1 MKKFKPVEEDY
12 IVKDEAGNPVPP
24 YEINEESEKKKAVKT
39 SSGYTVFAAILYVL
53 TFVPIAA
60 VTLVLALKTRELM
73 PYYGIWPFIGT
84 IVVGVLALIFYLCV
98 LLIARSH
105 SKKSVMTQT
114 AKLAVAYTVLTT
126 VFSLAITYAFPD
138 AISYAT
144 QNTIHGEDVLYNGEK
159 MVEQNAKLE
168 RDYIMYNILNGNL
181 GGEYSYHDLS
191 AHEEDSYGAIVGYK
205 VPEIEASIEKYS
217 ALSIAKLNATINTL
231 KTTDPRKYEMYE
243 IVYKQYVLNDFDYA
257 FLGDFSEAGNIDVRE
272 RQALALA
279 IVDYEY
285 KHSRYLEIVERGFTN
300 NAKDPDPELNAI
312 FNRNYNNFNNDGYL
326 TFDDEHLLLA
336 QIEGRMT
343 IPVVVHLILDDIYQ
357 YTQPSWDDSDN
368 IIYQEE
374 NNFLY
379 ELYDPETFEKTVGP
393 LAIAAGYDLDD
404 PEDRKE
410 FLKDEDHTVFTE
422 QDEEGNY
429 FLYSEEGWRVF
440 PNGKVHRPIK
450 WVVLDMLGEG
460 MALTTIDLA
469 SSDIGAIVATV
480 LAAMPDIVDA
490 VGGLLTEDLAK
501 VLNAATHGASLGIGL
516 CLNDEGGLEINIVS
530 NNVKYGMLGYMQATW
545 VSQDNLLMAVYN
557 VVSVRNWF
565 AIFGALG
572 VLLVVA
578 AGVLRDCAKKV
589 RQDGY
594 KAIDR
599 LNRKKAGKHKGEEL
613 EEEPAPAE
621 DATSAPEGAPE
632 PAVDDLFK

>member
-1 MKKFKPVEEDY
+1 MKNFKPVEEDY
-12 IVKDEAGNPVPP
+12 IVKDEAGNTVPA
-24 YEINEESEKKKAVKT
+24 YEINEENEKKKAVKT
-39 SSGYTVFAAILYVL
+39 SSGYTVFAAILYAL

-60 VTLVLALKTRELM
+60 ITLVLALKTRELM

-114 AKLAVAYTVLTT
+114 AKLAFAYTVLTT

-138 AISYAT
+138 AISWAT

-181 GGEYSYHDLS
+181 GGELSYHDLA
-191 AHEEDSYGAIVGYK
+191 AHEEDAYGAIIGYN
-205 VPEIEASIEKYS
+205 VPEIEASVEKYS
-217 ALSIAKLNATINTL
+217 ALSIAKLNATISTL
-231 KTTDPRKYEMYE
+231 QTTDPRKYEMYE
-243 IVYKQYVLNDFDYA
+243 LVYKQYVLNDFDYA
-257 FLGDFSEAGNIDVRE
+257 FLGDFSEADNIDVRQ

-336 QIEGRMT
+336 QVEGRMT

-393 LAIAAGYDLDD
+393 LALAAGFDLDD
-404 PEDRKE
+404 PDDRKE
-410 FLKDEDHTVFTE
+410 FLKDEDHEVFTE

-440 PNGKVHRPIK
+440 PNGKVHRPMK

-480 LAAMPDIVDA
+480 LGAMPDIVDA

-516 CLNDEGGLEINIVS
+516 CINDEGGLEINIVS

-545 VSQDNLLMAVYN
+545 VSSDHLLMAVYN

-599 LNRKKAGKHKGEEL
+599 LNRRKVGKHKAEEG
-613 EEEPAPAE
+613 EEPAPE
-621 DATSAPEGAPE
+621 EGAEAAPVAEE
-632 PAVDDLFK
+632 PAK

>member
-1 MKKFKPVEEDY
+1 MKNFKPVEEDY
-12 IVKDEAGNPVPP
+12 IVKDEAGNTVPA
-24 YEINEESEKKKAVKT
+24 YEINEENEKKKAVKT
-39 SSGYTVFAAILYVL
+39 SSGYTVFAAILYAL

-60 VTLVLALKTRELM
+60 ITLVLALKTRELM

-114 AKLAVAYTVLTT
+114 AKLAFAYTVLTT

-138 AISYAT
+138 AISWAT

-181 GGEYSYHDLS
+181 GGELSYHDLA
-191 AHEEDSYGAIVGYK
+191 AHEEDAYGAIIGYN
-205 VPEIEASIEKYS
+205 VPEIEASVEKYS
-217 ALSIAKLNATINTL
+217 ALSIAKLNATISTL
-231 KTTDPRKYEMYE
+231 QTTDPRKYEMYE
-243 IVYKQYVLNDFDYA
+243 LVYKQYVLNDFDYA
-257 FLGDFSEAGNIDVRE
+257 FLGDFSEADNIDVRQ

-336 QIEGRMT
+336 QVEGRMT

-393 LAIAAGYDLDD
+393 LALAAGFDLDD
-404 PEDRKE
+404 PDDRKE
-410 FLKDEDHTVFTE
+410 FLKDEDHEVFTE

-440 PNGKVHRPIK
+440 PNGKVHRPMK

-480 LAAMPDIVDA
+480 LGAMPDIVDA

-516 CLNDEGGLEINIVS
+516 CINDEGGLEINIVS

-545 VSQDNLLMAVYN
+545 VSSDHLLMAVYN

-599 LNRKKAGKHKGEEL
+599 LNRRKAGKHKAEEG
-613 EEEPAPAE
+613 EEPAPE
-621 DATSAPEGAPE
+621 EGAEAAPVAEE
-632 PAVDDLFK
+632 PAK

>member
-1 MKKFKPVEEDY
+1 MKNFKPVEEDY
-12 IVKDEAGNPVPP
+12 IVKDEAGNTVPA
-24 YEINEESEKKKAVKT
+24 YEINEENEKKKAVKT
-39 SSGYTVFAAILYVL
+39 SSGYTVFAAILYAL

-60 VTLVLALKTRELM
+60 ITLVLALKTRELM

-114 AKLAVAYTVLTT
+114 AKLAFAYTVLTT

-138 AISYAT
+138 AISWAT

-181 GGEYSYHDLS
+181 GGELSYHDLA
-191 AHEEDSYGAIVGYK
+191 AHEEDAYGAIIGYN
-205 VPEIEASIEKYS
+205 VPEIEASVEKYS
-217 ALSIAKLNATINTL
+217 ALSIAKLNATISTL
-231 KTTDPRKYEMYE
+231 QTTDPRKYEMYE
-243 IVYKQYVLNDFDYA
+243 LVYKQYVLNDFDYA
-257 FLGDFSEAGNIDVRE
+257 FLGDFSEADNIDVRQ

-336 QIEGRMT
+336 QVEGRMT

-393 LAIAAGYDLDD
+393 LALAAGFDLDD
-404 PEDRKE
+404 PDDRKE
-410 FLKDEDHTVFTE
+410 FLKDEDHEVFTE

-440 PNGKVHRPIK
+440 PNGKVHRPMK

-480 LAAMPDIVDA
+480 LGAMPDIVDA

-516 CLNDEGGLEINIVS
+516 CINDEGGLEINIVS

-545 VSQDNLLMAVYN
+545 VSSDHLLLAVYN

-599 LNRKKAGKHKGEEL
+599 LNRRKVGKHKAEEG
-613 EEEPAPAE
+613 EEPAPE
-621 DATSAPEGAPE
+621 EGAEAAPVAEE
-632 PAVDDLFK
+632 PAK

>member
-1 MKKFKPVEEDY
+1 MKNFKPVEEDY
-12 IVKDEAGNPVPP
+12 IVKDEAGNTVPA
-24 YEINEESEKKKAVKT
+24 YEINEENEKKKAVKT
-39 SSGYTVFAAILYVL
+39 SSGYTVFAAILYAL

-60 VTLVLALKTRELM
+60 ITLVLALKTRELM

-114 AKLAVAYTVLTT
+114 AKLAFAYTVLTT

-138 AISYAT
+138 AISWAT

-181 GGEYSYHDLS
+181 GGELSYHDLA
-191 AHEEDSYGAIVGYK
+191 AHEEDAYGAIIGYN
-205 VPEIEASIEKYS
+205 VPEIEASVEKYS
-217 ALSIAKLNATINTL
+217 ALSIAKLNATISTL
-231 KTTDPRKYEMYE
+231 QTTDPRKYEMYE
-243 IVYKQYVLNDFDYA
+243 LVYKQYVLNDFDYA
-257 FLGDFSEAGNIDVRE
+257 FLGDFSEADNIDVRQ

-336 QIEGRMT
+336 QVEGRMT

-393 LAIAAGYDLDD
+393 LALAAGFDLDD
-404 PEDRKE
+404 PDDRKE
-410 FLKDEDHTVFTE
+410 FLKDEDHEVFTE

-440 PNGKVHRPIK
+440 PNGKVHRPMK

-480 LAAMPDIVDA
+480 LGAMPDIVDA

-516 CLNDEGGLEINIVS
+516 CINDQGGLEINIVS

-545 VSQDNLLMAVYN
+545 VSSDHLLMAVYN

-599 LNRKKAGKHKGEEL
+599 LNRRKAGKHKAEEG
-613 EEEPAPAE
+613 EEPAPE
-621 DATSAPEGAPE
+621 EGADVAPVAEE
-632 PAVDDLFK
+632 PAK

>member
-1 MKKFKPVEEDY
+1 MKNFKPVEEDY
-12 IVKDEAGNPVPP
+12 IVKDEAGNTVPA
-24 YEINEESEKKKAVKT
+24 YEINEENEKKKAVKT
-39 SSGYTVFAAILYVL
+39 SSGYTVFAAILYAL

-60 VTLVLALKTRELM
+60 ITLVLALKTRELM

-114 AKLAVAYTVLTT
+114 AKLAFAYTVLTT

-138 AISYAT
+138 AISWAT

-181 GGEYSYHDLS
+181 GGELSYHDLA
-191 AHEEDSYGAIVGYK
+191 AHEEDAYGAIIGYN
-205 VPEIEASIEKYS
+205 VPEIEASVEKYS
-217 ALSIAKLNATINTL
+217 ALSIAKLNATISTL
-231 KTTDPRKYEMYE
+231 QTTDPRKYEMYE
-243 IVYKQYVLNDFDYA
+243 LVYKQYVLNDFDYA
-257 FLGDFSEAGNIDVRE
+257 FLGDFSEADNIDVRQ

-336 QIEGRMT
+336 QVEGRMT
-343 IPVVVHLILDDIYQ
+343 IPVVVHLILDDTYQ

-393 LAIAAGYDLDD
+393 LALAAGFDLDD
-404 PEDRKE
+404 PDDRKE
-410 FLKDEDHTVFTE
+410 FLKDEDHEVFTE

-440 PNGKVHRPIK
+440 PNGKVHRPMK

-480 LAAMPDIVDA
+480 LGAMPDIVDA

-516 CLNDEGGLEINIVS
+516 CINDQGGLEINIVS
-530 NNVKYGMLGYMQATW
+530 NNVKYGMLGYMHATW
-545 VSQDNLLMAVYN
+545 VSSDHLLMAVYN

-599 LNRKKAGKHKGEEL
+599 LNRRKAGKHKAEEG
-613 EEEPAPAE
+613 EEPAPE
-621 DATSAPEGAPE
+621 EGAEAAPVAEE
-632 PAVDDLFK
+632 PAK